1 VKILRRL
8 EEANIPESFSN
19 NIYLRAHALQA
30 ARRDNKRETKKE
42 EEERRKKRKE
52 KGSLFFSSP
61 EEIDDE

>member
-30 ARRDNKRETKKE
+30 ARRKRQLKRH
-42 EEERRKKRKE
+42 EERSRRKTKE
-52 KGSLFFSSP
+52 KERKGKPFLLFTRRN
-61 EEIDDE
+61 